1 MAVMSTEQQETAKR
15 HLLTI
20 ALEDY
25 YQVGAFNH
33 LIQQGQWYRFET
45 RVERNTTR
53 ALDLLDEF
61 GVQATFFVL
70 GWIADTMPELVR
82 QLAERGH
89 EVASKG
95 YYHRSILQMS
105 PAEFRDDLAR
115 AREALGRASGQR
127 ILGYRVA
134 DQWFTPADLWALDVL
149 AREGY
154 EYDSSIAPRLR
165 QFAREPWRRF
175 PHTHQFAERTLWEFP
190 ISSAD
195 VLGWLIPVA
204 GGNYMRQFPV
214 PMVRRA
220 LARWDQT
227 YSVPFTMYFHVWELD
242 PDQPKISAAPF
253 HQRVR
258 QYRHLD
264 RVPAQLRYYFE
275 RYRFTGI
282 AAHLGLSTV
291 PATAAATA
299 AASTHPA
306 SFADRA
312 PSGWSSAPVILR
324 ALTAPTTPRQPVTII
339 VPCYNEE
346 LVLPYLG
353 NTLRSVQTE
362 LSDRYELHFIF
373 VDDRSTDD
381 TRVVL
386 ERVFGDWNECRIL
399 RHERNQGVA
408 AAIRTGLRHAETEVV
423 CSIDCDCTY
432 DPHELGRMIP
442 LLTEE
447 MDLVTASPY
456 HRDGTVRNVPEWRLA
471 LSKTLSRLYRVVLH
485 QKLDTYT
492 SCFRVYRRSTTA
504 GVPLSETGFL
514 GVAELLGRLDL
525 AGARVVEFP
534 TTLEVRVLGRSKMKI
549 LRTILG
555 HLRLLARL
563 SAIRVF
569 GPAIKRRTTPK
580 SLGEPSV
587 LPRTD
592 VARPRV

>member
-1 MAVMSTEQQETAKR
+1 MNPDRKKSARR

-45 RVERNTTR
+45 RIERNTRR

-70 GWIADTMPELVR
+70 GWVADTMPELVR
-82 QLAERGH
+82 EVSNRGH

-95 YYHRSILQMS
+95 YYHRSIQQMS

-115 AREALGRASGQR
+115 AREALARASGQR

-134 DQWFTPADLWALDVL
+134 DEWFTPADLWALDVL

-165 QFAREPWRRF
+165 QFAHEPWRRF
-175 PHTHQFAERTLWEFP
+175 PHTHQFADQTLWEFP

-204 GGNYMRQFPV
+204 GGNYMRQFPAFL
-214 PMVRRA
+214 VRRA
-220 LARWDQT
+220 LSHWDRT
-227 YSVPFTMYFHVWELD
+227 YTAPFTMYFHVWELD
-242 PDQPKISAAPF
+242 PDQPKISAAAF

-264 RVPAQLRYYFE
+264 RVPEQLRYYFD

-282 AAHLGLSTV
+282 ASHLGLSTF
-291 PATAAATA
+291 PSAAVVAENALASA
-299 AASTHPA
+299 AN
-306 SFADRA
+306 
-312 PSGWSSAPVILR
+312 R
-324 ALTAPTTPRQPVTII
+324 ALAARIPAVPSLALTRTSPSVPRETITVVI
-339 VPCYNEE
+339 PCFNEE

-353 NTLRSVQTE
+353 NTLRSVQHV
-362 LSDRYELHFIF
+362 LRDRYDLHFIF

-386 ERVFGDWNECRIL
+386 ENVFGDWAECRIL

-408 AAIRTGLRHAETEVV
+408 AAIRTGLRHAETEIV

-447 MDLVTASPY
+447 VDMVTASPY
-456 HRDGTVRNVPEWRLA
+456 HREGTVRNVPEWRLMLSRT
-471 LSKTLSRLYRVVLH
+471 LSKLYRIVLH

-492 SCFRVYRRSTTA
+492 SCFRVYRRSTTT
-504 GVPLSETGFL
+504 GVPVREMGFL
-514 GVAELLGRLDL
+514 GIAELLGRLDL
-525 AGARVVEFP
+525 SGARVVEFP
-534 TTLEVRVLGRSKMKI
+534 TTLEVRVLGASKMKI
-549 LRTILG
+549 FRTIFG
-555 HLRLLARL
+555 HLRLLSRL
-563 SAIRVF
+563 ATIRMF
-569 GPAIKRRTTPK
+569 QPRPGP
-580 SLGEPSV
+580 
-587 LPRTD
+587 
-592 VARPRV
+592 RPRVNEADQPTPVPRSNVARHHV